1 MLITLGIIGVV
12 AAMTLPALINKTQNQ
27 ELVTSFKKVYSELS
41 QVYMKIKAD
50 NGGTFDGL
58 CNSSDDYYILFSKYM
73 KKVRVCNAPNASGKC
88 WAKDW
93 YYSTGSKVPAVE
105 STSSSLILP
114 NGTSMLFYHMSEN
127 CDSTDELKE
136 PVGCGRIR
144 VDLNGLKKPNV
155 VGKDIFDFYIT
166 NDALIARGSDKTINS
181 ITTDWGRAAYV
192 LQNGKIDY

>member
-1 MLITLGIIGVV
+1 MITLGIIGVV

>member
-1 MLITLGIIGVV
+1 
-12 AAMTLPALINKTQNQ
+12 
-27 ELVTSFKKVYSELS
+27 
-41 QVYMKIKAD
+41 
-50 NGGTFDGL
+50 
-58 CNSSDDYYILFSKYM
+58 
-73 KKVRVCNAPNASGKC
+73 
-88 WAKDW
+88 
-93 YYSTGSKVPAVE
+93 
-105 STSSSLILP
+105 
-114 NGTSMLFYHMSEN
+114 MLFYHMSEN